1 MTPFFIMLVGIA
13 AIILS
18 VIVLKKTGGAL
29 FRRRMREA
37 AEADKKRFDSDD
49 TVG

>member
-1 MTPFFIMLVGIA
+1 MIPFWVTVAGITV
-13 AIILS
+13 IILS

-29 FRRRMREA
+29 LRRRLREA
-37 AEADKKRFDSDD
+37 AEADRKRFESDD

>member
-1 MTPFFIMLVGIA
+1 MPIVFSLIGLFI
-13 AIILS
+13 IILC
-18 VIVLKKTGGAL
+18 VVVLKKTGGAL

-37 AEADKKRFDSDD
+37 VAKDKERCDSDN